1 MAPEDVHP
9 ERLSGGTD
17 CAAQLTGQAAGCDV
31 TRLHVALHVVAP
43 VGGEAAVETAV
54 AARLCVSIVE
64 HCPIFQQCCQLFS
77 VFSPVRLKKKM
88 RPLY

>member
-17 CAAQLTGQAAGCDV
+17 CAAQLTGQAAGGHV

-43 VGGEAAVETAV
+43 VRGEAAMETAV

-64 HCPIFQQCCQLFS
+64 HRPISEVLPTLISIFS
-77 VFSPVRLKKKM
+77 GRV
-88 RPLY
+88 

>member
-17 CAAQLTGQAAGCDV
+17 CAAQLTGQAACGHV
-31 TRLHVALHVVAP
+31 TGLHVALHVVAP

-54 AARLCVSIVE
+54 AARLCVSISYS
-64 HCPIFQQCCQLFS
+64 IAQLFS
-77 VFSPVRLKKKM
+77 SVGNSYQYFL
-88 RPLY
+88 RPA